1 MPDPSNEVI
10 ENENENEN
18 EETSASGSMQKI
30 KSSKVAV
37 LLKTTDG
44 YKRMGKGITDLP
56 ISYGAKTTSET
67 YVDEDNATTTVDSY
81 EIGIDTEQTAIK
93 GEPVF
98 DYIDSLRR
106 SLATGSDCETEA
118 VLVDIYNLSGDESSA
133 SGTGQKFG
141 ATIAITDFEL
151 KGGEVVKIKYKLSL
165 NGTPSDVSVS
175 IANKVITVTES

>member
-1 MPDPSNEVI
+1 MADPI
-10 ENENENEN
+10 N
-18 EETSASGSMQKI
+18 EEVTANGNEENVTSGTMQKI

-67 YVDEDNATTTVDSY
+67 YVDEDNATMTVDSY

-118 VLVDIYNLSGDESSA
+118 VLVDIYNLSGSESSA
-133 SGTGQKFG
+133 NGTGQKFG

-175 IANKVITVTES
+175 IANKVIKVTES

>member
-1 MPDPSNEVI
+1 MPDPNEVT
-10 ENENENEN
+10 ENGT
-18 EETSASGSMQKI
+18 EETLGTTTMEKV

-37 LLKTTDG
+37 LLNTGTGG

-67 YVDEDNATTTVDSY
+67 YIDEENATTTVDSY

-93 GEPVF
+93 GEPIF

-106 SLATGSDCETEA
+106 SLATGSGCETDA
-118 VLVDIYNLSGDESSA
+118 VLVDIYNLSGNETSA
-133 SGTGQKFG
+133 SGTGQKFS
-141 ATIAITDFEL
+141 ATIAISSFEL

-165 NGTPSDVSVS
+165 NGTPSDVNVAV
-175 IANKVITVTES
+175 ANKTITVSTGS